1 MTLHFLHFYICCL
14 SLVAAYFKFPTQS
27 YFSPR
32 LRRIRP
38 TQSGVYACTARN
50 EVGRAAARAEVYVQ
64 VPPMISR
71 LPAASVVVEGG
82 AEARLDCEA
91 R

>member
-1 MTLHFLHFYICCL
+1 MGPSVTT
-14 SLVAAYFKFPTQS
+14 SNQQS
-27 YFSPR
+27 DR

-38 TQSGVYACTARN
+38 TQSGAYVCTAKN
-50 EVGRAAARAEVYVQ
+50 AVGRAAARADVYVQ

-71 LPAASVVVEGG
+71 PPSPSVVVEGG

>member
-1 MTLHFLHFYICCL
+1 M
-14 SLVAAYFKFPTQS
+14 
-27 YFSPR
+27 
-32 LRRIRP
+32 
-38 TQSGVYACTARN
+38 YACTARN